1 MIDGSVLNTL
11 EDLFTMMKKKGNR
24 VMHRSDT
31 NHLRKMLRSLFF
43 FIFTVI
49 IINVDCTIP
58 IGYIQNET
66 CVSIQQ
72 VHVTLLINFFQQLKE
87 IINQFK

>member
-1 MIDGSVLNTL
+1 MIEGSILNTL
-11 EDLFTMMKKKGNR
+11 EDLFRMMKKKGIR

-66 CVSIQQ
+66 YVSIQQ
-72 VHVTLLINFFQQLKE
+72 IHVTLTTNFSQQLKE
-87 IINQFK
+87 IIN